1 MVAVNCED
9 PLARCEEGNMFRTN
23 SSTIR
28 GTVEARV
35 NGLPTGPLPH
45 GERMIL
51 PNTLAGTTG
60 QLDLIVGG
68 QSFPMCERLQDY
80 NFTQPRDLGL
90 LISEVKDD
98 ASANSGGTEQDL
110 LLLAVSPALMGMA
123 PPEGEIAIDQAPDP
137 VLLWAAVTILAGLEV
152 LDEVSGTQA
161 LFESTGGNIDL
172 RSTGTDGAPTLADA
186 VAAVRSRNGRAA
198 IRAMLDGGAGALRVL
213 RDGAGRLMVLARMQR
228 GLARQLMAGVVVAM
242 ARNRMAVVTAGTRG
256 QLASRAATTPASR
269 IPVVGFFIV
278 GTIDVIEWYS
288 NPASRGD
295 WSLLFSTLVV
305 DGTALVISAAV
316 GSFIAGVVVGA
327 LTVGAVVTVGAA
339 VAGVAAGIGAALVAG
354 AALTWVVNRTG
365 LVSLVDRLATATHST
380 LGAALQGAVQVTGT
394 FADELARIYRE
405 IEEEVYGPGDYI
417 GDLVEGVHGYI
428 EGMKQSAIGN
438 LRR

>member
-1 MVAVNCED
+1 MVAINCDD
-9 PLARCEEGNMFRTN
+9 PLARCEEGNMFRAN
-23 SSTIR
+23 SSTLR

-35 NGLPTGPLPH
+35 NGLSTGPLPH

-51 PNTLAGTTG
+51 PNDLAGATG
-60 QLDLIVGG
+60 QLDLILGG
-68 QSFPMCERLQDY
+68 QSYPICERLQDY

-98 ASANSGGTEQDL
+98 ASTNSGGTEQDL
-110 LLLAVSPALMGMA
+110 LLLAVPPALMSAA
-123 PPEGEIAIDQAPDP
+123 PPEGEIDVDQAPDT

-161 LFESTGGNIDL
+161 LFEATGEIIDL
-172 RSTGTDGAPTLADA
+172 RSTGTDGAPTLADV

-213 RDGAGRLMVLARMQR
+213 RDGAGRLMVLARMQP
-228 GLARQLMAGVVVAM
+228 GLARQLMAGVVVSM
-242 ARNRMAVVTAGTRG
+242 TRNRMAVVTAGTRG
-256 QLASRAATTPASR
+256 QLGSRAAATPASR

-288 NPASRGD
+288 NPDSRGD
-295 WSLLFSTLVV
+295 WSQLFSMLVV
-305 DGTALVISAAV
+305 DGVALMISAAV

-339 VAGVAAGIGAALVAG
+339 VAGVAAGIAAALVAG
-354 AALTWVVNRTG
+354 AALTWIVNRTG
-365 LVSLVDRLATATHST
+365 LVDLVDRLATAAHDT
-380 LGAALQGAVQVTGT
+380 LGAALQSAVRVTGT
-394 FADELARIYRE
+394 FADELARIYRT

-417 GDLVEGVHGYI
+417 EDLVEGVHGYI
-428 EGMKQSAIGN
+428 NGMTQSAIGN
-438 LRR
+438 MRP

>member
-1 MVAVNCED
+1 MVAINCDD
-9 PLARCEEGNMFRTN
+9 PLARCEEGNMFRAN
-23 SSTIR
+23 SSTLR

-35 NGLPTGPLPH
+35 NGLSTGPLPH

-51 PNTLAGTTG
+51 PNDLAGTTG
-60 QLDLIVGG
+60 QLDLILGG
-68 QSFPMCERLQDY
+68 QSYPICERLQDY

-98 ASANSGGTEQDL
+98 ASTNSGGTEQDL
-110 LLLAVSPALMGMA
+110 LLLAVPPALMSAA
-123 PPEGEIAIDQAPDP
+123 PPEGEIDVDQAPDT

-161 LFESTGGNIDL
+161 LFEATGEIIDL
-172 RSTGTDGAPTLADA
+172 RSTGTDGAPTLADV

-213 RDGAGRLMVLARMQR
+213 RDGAGRLMVLARMQP
-228 GLARQLMAGVVVAM
+228 GLARQLMAGVVVSM
-242 ARNRMAVVTAGTRG
+242 TRNRMAVVTAGTRG
-256 QLASRAATTPASR
+256 QLGSRAAATPASR

-288 NPASRGD
+288 NPESRGD
-295 WSLLFSTLVV
+295 WSQLFSMLVV
-305 DGTALVISAAV
+305 DGVALMISAAV

-339 VAGVAAGIGAALVAG
+339 VAGVAAGIAAALVAG
-354 AALTWVVNRTG
+354 AALTWIVNRTG
-365 LVSLVDRLATATHST
+365 LVDLVDRLATAAHDT
-380 LGAALQGAVQVTGT
+380 LGAALQSAVRVTGT
-394 FADELARIYRE
+394 FADELARIYRT

-417 GDLVEGVHGYI
+417 EDLVEGVHGYI
-428 EGMKQSAIGN
+428 NGMTQSAIGN
-438 LRR
+438 MRP